1 MSGASLKV
9 LKAALA
15 AMHATRIDRLAAPMT
30 QGAGVIFMLH
40 QVTPEPVQGFEP
52 NRILKVTPSFLNDV
66 IEETR
71 RAGFDIVAIDDVKTR
86 LADGTDGGGK
96 PFAVFTLD
104 DGYRDNRDFALPIF
118 ERHGVPCTV
127 YVPSDFADGTGDLWW
142 LVLQESIRRVTSV
155 PLDIFGL
162 DGQAPAASDSEKDA
176 AFKTVYWSLR
186 TRCEREARAAVSKLA
201 HHAGF
206 DAAALCRDLI
216 MDWDELAAFAAH
228 PLVTIGAHT
237 KAHFAVSHLSD
248 ADARA
253 EMTIGRARLEER
265 LGTTCRHFSYPYG
278 SEIAAGP
285 RDFKI
290 AAELGF
296 ETAVT
301 TRKGMIHRHH
311 ANEMTALPRLSL
323 NGDFQ
328 DIRMV
333 RVLMSGAPFALLDA
347 ARRLRSGLKGGPAV
361 PVSPASASMR

>member
-9 LKAALA
+9 LKAALS
-15 AMHATRIDRLAAPMT
+15 AMHAARIDRLAAPMT

-71 RAGFDIVAIDDVKTR
+71 RAGFDIIAIDDVKAR
-86 LADGTDGGGK
+86 LSAGEYANAK

-104 DGYRDNRDFALPIF
+104 DGYRDNRDHALPIF
-118 ERHGVPCTV
+118 ERHGVPFTV
-127 YVPSDFADGTGDLWW
+127 YVPSDFAEGAGDLWW
-142 LVLQESIRRVTSV
+142 LVLQEAIRHVTSV
-155 PLDIFGL
+155 PLAIFGL
-162 DGQAPAASDSEKDA
+162 DGHAAAASDGEKDA
-176 AFKTVYWSLR
+176 AFNTVYWSLR
-186 TRCEREARAAVSKLA
+186 TRCEREARAAVSELA
-201 HHAGF
+201 RHAGF
-206 DAAALCRDLI
+206 DAASLCRDLI
-216 MDWDELAAFAAH
+216 MGWDELSAFAAH

-237 KAHFAVSHLSD
+237 KAHFAVAHLSD
-248 ADARA
+248 DEART
-253 EMTIGRARLEER
+253 EMATGRQRLEQR
-265 LGTTCRHFSYPYG
+265 LGIECRHFSYPYG

-290 AAELGF
+290 ASELGF

-301 TRKGMIHRHH
+301 TRKGMIQRSH
-311 ANEMTALPRLSL
+311 ANALTALPRLSL

-347 ARRLRSGLKGGPAV
+347 ARRIKGSFRGAPA
-361 PVSPASASMR
+361 PAPRPAAASMR